1 MQLYECLH
9 LKMLKGKEAKPLP
22 PQDPRLDKGALN
34 GLRGLF
40 AFHVMTFHACL
51 FADGGVHPTVNLL
64 AQVDMPLFFLLS
76 GFSLTLAYGKTLW
89 NGSTRG
95 CFGLK
100 TSTQDGVDTE
110 NPDGDPKIFDSWAFY
125 KKRLI
130 RILPLN
136 YLGHVLVLIVW
147 KFGYSNLYFFKS
159 IINYILLMDYMD
171 KIIHRKCHSF

>member
-1 MQLYECLH
+1 M
-9 LKMLKGKEAKPLP
+9 PL
-22 PQDPRLDKGALN
+22 QDPRLDKGALI

-40 AFHVMTFHACL
+40 AFHVLAYHACL
-51 FADGGVHPTVNLL
+51 CAAGDVYPTVNLL

-76 GFSLTLAYGKTLW
+76 GFSLTLSYGKTAW

-95 CFGLK
+95 CFGFK
-100 TSTQDGVDTE
+100 ISTQDGVDAE
-110 NPDGDPKIFDSWAFY
+110 NPEGKLKIFDSWAFY

-147 KFGYSNLYFFKS
+147 KLGYIKS
-159 IINYILLMDYMD
+159 V
-171 KIIHRKCHSF
+171 

>member
-1 MQLYECLH
+1 MH
-9 LKMLKGKEAKPLP
+9 LKILKGKEAKPLP
-22 PQDPRLDKGALN
+22 PQDPRLDKGALS

-76 GFSLTLAYGKTLW
+76 GFSLTLTYGKTLW

-95 CFGLK
+95 CFGWK
-100 TSTQDGVDTE
+100 TSTQDGIDTE

-147 KFGYSNLYFFKS
+147 KFGYSNLYFFK
-159 IINYILLMDYMD
+159 
-171 KIIHRKCHSF
+171 